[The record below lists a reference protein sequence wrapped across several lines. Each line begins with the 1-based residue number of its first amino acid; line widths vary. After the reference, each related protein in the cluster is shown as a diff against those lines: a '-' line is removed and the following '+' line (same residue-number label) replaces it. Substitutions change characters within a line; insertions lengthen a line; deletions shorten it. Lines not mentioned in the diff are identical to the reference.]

1 MALGA
6 VTSGLPNVDYA
17 YRSSRQA
24 SAARTAFCPETEGTN
39 DEEGRVIGLAML
51 PYGSSGMSYGMAARY
66 APESTES
73 DPVVRQSA
81 MAAWLKASE
90 ETDADVKTSEET
102 DAEVKTAEE
111 TDAEVKTGEETAAA
125 REAEEEAVDYLQV
138 IQEYMDELFEKI
150 QDGDTEPKFQLG
162 GRAYTVREWNEILE
176 QFDSA
181 LDAIREQIREQIE
194 EQLERSKAASA
205 KTEAAGLDMITADTV
220 QARFPM
226 QEVDDEGNPTEDI
239 YLTAIDRDGIRC
251 SKPGSDTYE
260 WEIPFTEEGQYEKA
274 TAFMEW
280 ASEHMDNFLFAAHE
294 NFWQDLLGDKLDVTA
309 FQEFLAGTNNG
320 IPNYGITVGDSM
332 YVDKSKVQW
341 AKYMNHPGAKFYTAQ
356 EMAEMVAAEIEKNQA
371 KLTKL
376 STPYGEIYRKYHPE
390 YDGSAIFCEYPG
402 GPLYT
407 ANEIGERMLERAMLE
422 KDRSWSAR
430 RLLGLQ

>member
-1 MALGA
+1 M
-6 VTSGLPNVDYA
+6 
-17 YRSSRQA
+17 
-24 SAARTAFCPETEGTN
+24 
-39 DEEGRVIGLAML
+39 
-51 PYGSSGMSYGMAARY
+51 
-66 APESTES
+66 
-73 DPVVRQSA
+73 
-81 MAAWLKASE
+81 
-90 ETDADVKTSEET
+90 
-102 DAEVKTAEE
+102 
-111 TDAEVKTGEETAAA
+111 
-125 REAEEEAVDYLQV
+125 
-138 IQEYMDELFEKI
+138 
-150 QDGDTEPKFQLG
+150 
-162 GRAYTVREWNEILE
+162 
-176 QFDSA
+176 
-181 LDAIREQIREQIE
+181 
-194 EQLERSKAASA
+194 
-205 KTEAAGLDMITADTV
+205 
-220 QARFPM
+220 
-226 QEVDDEGNPTEDI
+226 
-239 YLTAIDRDGIRC
+239 
-251 SKPGSDTYE
+251 
-260 WEIPFTEEGQYEKA
+260 
-274 TAFMEW
+274 
-280 ASEHMDNFLFAAHE
+280 
-294 NFWQDLLGDKLDVTA
+294 TA

>member
-24 SAARTAFCPETEGTN
+24 SAARNAFGPETEGTH
-39 DEEGRVIGLAML
+39 DEEGRGIGLAML
-51 PYGSSGMSYGMAARY
+51 PYGSSGMIYGIAARC
-66 APESTES
+66 APKSTES
-73 DPVVRQSA
+73 GPVVRQSA
-81 MAAWLKASE
+81 MAAWLKAAE
-90 ETDADVKTSEET
+90 ETEADVKTAEETKADVKTSEET
-102 DAEVKTAEE
+102 EADVRAAEK
-111 TDAEVKTGEETAAA
+111 TAAA
-125 REAEEEAVDYLQV
+125 QETEEETVDYLQMV
-138 IQEYMDELFEKI
+138 QEYMDELFEKI

-162 GRAYTVREWNEILE
+162 GRAYTVREWNELLE

-181 LDAIREQIREQIE
+181 LDAIRKQIREQIE

-205 KTEAAGLDMITADTV
+205 KKEAAGIDMITADTV

-251 SKPGSDTYE
+251 SKPGSETYE

-280 ASEHMDNFLFAAHE
+280 ANEYMDNFLFAAHE
-294 NFWQDLLGDKLDVTA
+294 NFWQDILGDKLDVTA
-309 FQEFLAGTNNG
+309 FQEFLTGTNNG

-356 EMAEMVAAEIEKNQA
+356 EMAEMVAAEMEKNQA
-371 KLTKL
+371 NLTKL